1 MRSLQ
6 VTNARRSSLH
16 WNRMCGRLCRN
27 LNVALRA
34 AVIFAG
40 IATSSGAGAVEAPR
54 ASPEPSAGADRIERT
69 RSGTRTRV
77 LGLCLVFLDSF
88 VI

>member
-1 MRSLQ
+1 
-6 VTNARRSSLH
+6 
-16 WNRMCGRLCRN
+16 MCGRLCRN

-40 IATSSGAGAVEAPR
+40 IATSFGAGAVEAPS
-54 ASPEPSAGADRIERT
+54 ASPEPSARADRIEKT

-77 LGLCLVFLDSF
+77 LVLCFGFVDRLV
-88 VI
+88 I